1 MPRKFRVGYNRHCWA
16 CRNPLDIHINV
27 PWEYRN
33 IIKYMYSFNIHKPMD
48 FTNNISMFKVRDGKA
63 YRYCHACYTTP
74 LPDLRQREIGKKITR
89 QYKSLTH
96 KEIFG
101 WFDDFYTYINR
112 PDINDCEVKSV
123 ETYWPRSL
131 VGVLVMTHS

>member
-1 MPRKFRVGYNRHCWA
+1 
-16 CRNPLDIHINV
+16 
-27 PWEYRN
+27 
-33 IIKYMYSFNIHKPMD
+33 
-48 FTNNISMFKVRDGKA
+48 MFKVRDGKA

-74 LPDLRQREIGKKITR
+74 IPNLRQREIGKKITR

-112 PDINDCEVKSV
+112 PDIDDCEVKSV

-131 VGVLVMTHS
+131 VGVLVMTQN